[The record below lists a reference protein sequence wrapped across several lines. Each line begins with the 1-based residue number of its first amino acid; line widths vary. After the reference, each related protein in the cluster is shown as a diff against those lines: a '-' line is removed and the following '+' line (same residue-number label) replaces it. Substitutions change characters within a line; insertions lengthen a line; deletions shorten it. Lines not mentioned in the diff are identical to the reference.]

1 MAYTSHRDRVVM
13 ALNHE
18 EADRVPRDLAQ
29 GPATGINAT
38 AYSRLVDHIGIGEET
53 THLTVDRRGLTAT
66 PSETVLERFDIDFRS
81 LAPGTPDAGPDED
94 VDEDSFRDEWGVM
107 WARPQGGHFITRTGP
122 FQQRELTS
130 AEMSRY
136 RWPVPRD
143 PGRIRGLREQALRL
157 RTTTDYAI
165 VLRLP
170 YAIVR
175 ECQRVRGFGEWLEDL
190 LLLPILAEEL
200 MEHCLDV
207 SAGIAEYV
215 LQEVGDLVDVVS
227 FPDDMGF
234 QDRPYVRPELY
245 REMIKPYHRRLVEAI
260 KSNTEAKVVMHSD
273 GSVYPIIPDFIEIG
287 VDALNPVQVSAKDMD
302 SQRLKA
308 EFGEDMCFWGGI
320 DTHRVLP
327 TGTPEAVRGEVKTRI
342 ADLAPGGGYVLAS
355 VHNIQAEVP
364 PENIVAMFDSA
375 EEYGQYPVS
384 TRD

>member
-1 MAYTSHRDRVVM
+1 
-13 ALNHE
+13 
-18 EADRVPRDLAQ
+18 
-29 GPATGINAT
+29 
-38 AYSRLVDHIGIGEET
+38 
-53 THLTVDRRGLTAT
+53 
-66 PSETVLERFDIDFRS
+66 
-81 LAPGTPDAGPDED
+81 
-94 VDEDSFRDEWGVM
+94 
-107 WARPQGGHFITRTGP
+107 
-122 FQQRELTS
+122 
-130 AEMSRY
+130 
-136 RWPVPRD
+136 
-143 PGRIRGLREQALRL
+143 
-157 RTTTDYAI
+157 
-165 VLRLP
+165 
-170 YAIVR
+170 
-175 ECQRVRGFGEWLEDL
+175 
-190 LLLPILAEEL
+190 
-200 MEHCLDV
+200 
-207 SAGIAEYV
+207 
-215 LQEVGDLVDVVS
+215 VDVVS

-302 SQRLKA
+302 SQRLKS
-308 EFGEDMCFWGGI
+308 EFGKHMCFWGGI